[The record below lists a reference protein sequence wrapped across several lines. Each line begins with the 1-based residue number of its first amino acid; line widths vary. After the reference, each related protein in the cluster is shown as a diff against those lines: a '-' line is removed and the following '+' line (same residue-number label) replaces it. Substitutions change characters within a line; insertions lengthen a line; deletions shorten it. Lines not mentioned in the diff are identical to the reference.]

1 MEWDEVQ
8 IKCNWFEKIIEIK
21 RKTKLWQA
29 LLALLKDIHN
39 FFILSYNN
47 VQVSI

>member
-1 MEWDEVQ
+1 MGRGPDKMQLVW
-8 IKCNWFEKIIEIK
+8 KKKIEIK